1 MWLSF
6 PGLIHRGSEVFR
18 RFFVPSNCIRFFSLS
33 PAQPPS
39 DITLFRMR
47 ASSPAKL
54 TLLPLV
60 AATYFMVAG
69 GPYGL
74 EDVIGSSGYMGAL
87 LILLI
92 TPFLWSLPTALMVSE
107 LASAI
112 PEEGGFYVWV
122 NRGLGR
128 FWGFQESWL
137 SLVGSVFEMALYPTL
152 FVDYLSHL
160 PLTHAIVAGYRG
172 PLVGLGMIAL
182 CAWWNIIGARSVG
195 IGATV
200 MGVLLLSPFVALT
213 ICSLLYRGHGAAAS
227 TPSPSH
233 VSGDILGG
241 ILVAM
246 WNYMGWD
253 NTSTIAGEVDR
264 PQRTYPRAMWI
275 SVTLVAVSYLI
286 PVAAIARSHMDLGF
300 WSTGGWVDAG
310 RIVGG
315 TWLAIA
321 ITVAGIIGA
330 IGCFNALMLSFT
342 RLPMVMAQ
350 EGVLPKVLARRHAR
364 SGTPWVA
371 IVVCAV
377 AWAGCMFLG
386 FERLVILDVLLTG
399 LSILLE
405 FWALTGLRLRE
416 PNLAR
421 PYRVPG
427 GVLGT
432 VLIGLPPLALMVAAA
447 VRNHSERVGPL
458 NGLLFGAILA
468 VAGPLLYFLSRPRRS
483 SLS

>member
-1 MWLSF
+1 
-6 PGLIHRGSEVFR
+6 
-18 RFFVPSNCIRFFSLS
+18 
-33 PAQPPS
+33 
-39 DITLFRMR
+39 MR
-47 ASSPAKL
+47 KISPAKL

-122 NRGLGR
+122 NRGLGK
-128 FWGFQESWL
+128 FWGFQEVWL

-152 FVDYLSHL
+152 FVDYLGHFL
-160 PLTHAIVAGYRG
+160 PWLVAGYRG
-172 PLVGLGMIAL
+172 PFIGLAMIAA
-182 CAWWNIIGARSVG
+182 CTWWNIRGARSVG
-195 IGATV
+195 LGSTI
-200 MGVLLLSPFVALT
+200 MSILLLSPFIALT
-213 ICSLLYRGHGAAAS
+213 ICGLFYRSHDFAAAV
-227 TPSPSH
+227 PASH
-233 VSGDILGG
+233 TARDILGG

-275 SVTLVAVSYLI
+275 SVTIVAVSYLI
-286 PVAAIARSHMDLGF
+286 PVAAIARSNIGSAV
-300 WSTGGWVDAG
+300 WSTGGWVDVG
-310 RIVGG
+310 HIVGG
-315 TWLAIA
+315 PFLAAAIA
-321 ITVAGIIGA
+321 FGGIVGA
-330 IGCFNALMLSFT
+330 VGCFNALMLSFT
-342 RLPMVMAQ
+342 RLPMVMAE
-350 EGVLPKVLARRHAR
+350 EGVLPKIFARRHSQ
-364 SGTPWVA
+364 SGAPWVA
-371 IVVCAV
+371 IIFCAV

-421 PYRVPG
+421 PYRIPG
-427 GVLGT
+427 GILGT
-432 VLIGLPPLALMVAAA
+432 ILIGLPPLALMVAAA
-447 VRNHSERVGPL
+447 YRNHSERVGPF
-458 NGLLFGAILA
+458 NGLLFGAILIA
-468 VAGPLLYFLSRPRRS
+468 AGPLLYFISRAGRS
-483 SLS
+483 SQS

>member
-1 MWLSF
+1 
-6 PGLIHRGSEVFR
+6 
-18 RFFVPSNCIRFFSLS
+18 
-33 PAQPPS
+33 
-39 DITLFRMR
+39 MR
-47 ASSPAKL
+47 KISPAKL

-74 EDVIGSSGYMGAL
+74 EDIIGSSGFEATL

-92 TPFLWSLPTALMVSE
+92 TPILWSLPTALMVSE

-112 PEEGGFYVWV
+112 PEEGGFYIWV

-128 FWGFQESWL
+128 FWGFQEVWL

-152 FVDYLSHL
+152 FVDYLGHFL
-160 PLTHAIVAGYRG
+160 PWLVAGYRG
-172 PLVGLGMIAL
+172 PFIGLAMIAV
-182 CAWWNIIGARSVG
+182 CTWWNIRGARSVG
-195 IGATV
+195 VGSTIMTI
-200 MGVLLLSPFVALT
+200 LLLSPFIALT
-213 ICSLLYRGHGAAAS
+213 ICGLFFRPHDIAAAAPAS
-227 TPSPSH
+227 RAAR
-233 VSGDILGG
+233 DILGG
-241 ILVAM
+241 ILIAM

-286 PVAAIARSHMDLGF
+286 PVAAIAHSHIGSDV

-310 RIVGG
+310 RVVGG
-315 TWLAIA
+315 PFLAAA
-321 ITVAGIIGA
+321 ITFGGVVGA
-330 IGCFNALMLSFT
+330 VGCFNALMLSFT
-342 RLPMVMAQ
+342 RLPMVMAD
-350 EGVLPKVLARRHAR
+350 EGVLPKILARRHSR

-371 IVVCAV
+371 IIVCAV

-416 PNLAR
+416 PNIAR

-427 GVLGT
+427 GVFGT
-432 VLIGLPPLALMVAAA
+432 ILIGLPPLALMVAAA
-447 VRNHSERVGPL
+447 YRNHSERVGPL
-458 NGLLFGAILA
+458 NGLFLGAIL
-468 VAGPLLYFLSRPRRS
+468 VALGPLLYFISRPRRS

>member
-1 MWLSF
+1 
-6 PGLIHRGSEVFR
+6 
-18 RFFVPSNCIRFFSLS
+18 
-33 PAQPPS
+33 
-39 DITLFRMR
+39 MR
-47 ASSPAKL
+47 PNSPAKL

-60 AATYFMVAG
+60 AATFFMVSG

-74 EDVIGSSGYMGAL
+74 EDVIGSAGYSGAL

-92 TPFLWSLPTALMVSE
+92 TPILWGLPTALMVSE
-107 LASAI
+107 LASAV

-122 NRGLGR
+122 NRGLGK

-152 FVDYLSHL
+152 FVDYLGHFS
-160 PLTHAIVAGYRG
+160 PAIVAGYRG
-172 PLVGLGMIAL
+172 PVIGLAMIAVCTWWNIRGAHSVGLG
-182 CAWWNIIGARSVG
+182 S
-195 IGATV
+195 TV
-200 MGVLLLSPFVALT
+200 MTMLLLSPFVVLT
-213 ICSLLYRGHGAAAS
+213 ICGLLYRSHGAAAS
-227 TPSPSH
+227 ASSASH
-233 VSGDILGG
+233 ATGDILGG

-275 SVTLVAVSYLI
+275 SVMLITISYLI
-286 PVAAIARSHMDLGF
+286 PVAAIAHSHMDLAA

-310 RIVGG
+310 RLVGG
-315 TWLAIA
+315 PLLAAAIA
-321 ITVAGIIGA
+321 FAGIIGA

-342 RLPMVMAQ
+342 RLPMVMA
-350 EGVLPKVLARRHAR
+350 EDGFLPKLFARRHSR
-364 SGTPWVA
+364 SGAPWVA
-371 IVVCAV
+371 IIACAV

-416 PNLAR
+416 PNLLR

-432 VLIGLPPLALMVAAA
+432 ILIGLPPLALMVAAA
-447 VRNHSERVGPL
+447 IRNHSERVGPL
-458 NGLLFGAILA
+458 NGLLFGAIL
-468 VAGPLLYFLSRPRRS
+468 VALGPLLYFISRPRTIVS
-483 SLS
+483 

>member
-1 MWLSF
+1 
-6 PGLIHRGSEVFR
+6 
-18 RFFVPSNCIRFFSLS
+18 
-33 PAQPPS
+33 
-39 DITLFRMR
+39 MR
-47 ASSPAKL
+47 ATSPAKL

-92 TPFLWSLPTALMVSE
+92 TPILWSLPTALMVSE

-112 PEEGGFYVWV
+112 PEDGGFYIWV
-122 NRGLGR
+122 NRGLGK
-128 FWGFQESWL
+128 FWGFQEAWL

-152 FVDYLSHL
+152 FVAYLGHFLPSH
-160 PLTHAIVAGYRG
+160 VAGYRG
-172 PLVGLGMIAL
+172 PLIGLAMIAICTL
-182 CAWWNIIGARSVG
+182 WNILGARSVG
-195 IGATV
+195 LGSTI
-200 MGVLLLSPFVALT
+200 MSILLLSPFAALT
-213 ICSLLYRGHGAAAS
+213 ICGLLYRPHDMSAS
-227 TPSPSH
+227 V
-233 VSGDILGG
+233 VSAPHTTRAILGG
-241 ILVAM
+241 IIIAM

-275 SVTLVAVSYLI
+275 SVMLVAVSYLI
-286 PVAAIARSHMDLGF
+286 PVAAISRSHIGSAV
-300 WSTGGWVDAG
+300 WSAGGWVDAG

-315 TWLAIA
+315 PLLAASIAIA
-321 ITVAGIIGA
+321 GIMGA
-330 IGCFNALMLSFT
+330 IGSFNALMLSFT
-342 RLPMVMAQ
+342 RLPMVMAE
-350 EGVLPKVLARRHAR
+350 EGLLPKILARRHAR
-364 SGTPWVA
+364 SGAPWVA
-371 IVVCAV
+371 IIVLAV

-427 GVLGT
+427 GVLVT
-432 VLIGLPPLALMVAAA
+432 ILIGLPPLALMIAAGFL
-447 VRNHSERVGPL
+447 NHSERLGSI
-458 NGLLFGAILA
+458 NGLLFGAIIIA
-468 VAGPLLYFLSRPRRS
+468 AGPLLYFISRPARNA
-483 SLS
+483 SLNRP

>member
-1 MWLSF
+1 
-6 PGLIHRGSEVFR
+6 
-18 RFFVPSNCIRFFSLS
+18 
-33 PAQPPS
+33 
-39 DITLFRMR
+39 MR
-47 ASSPAKL
+47 ANSPAKL

-60 AATYFMVAG
+60 AATFFMVSG

-74 EDVIGSSGYMGAL
+74 EDVIGSAGYSGAL
-87 LILLI
+87 LILVI

-112 PEEGGFYVWV
+112 PEEGGFYIWV
-122 NRGLGR
+122 NRGLGK
-128 FWGFQESWL
+128 FWGYQESWL

-152 FVDYLSHL
+152 FVDYLGHFSPSL
-160 PLTHAIVAGYRG
+160 VAGFRG
-172 PLVGLGMIAL
+172 PLIGLTMIAICTLWNIRGAHSVGLG
-182 CAWWNIIGARSVG
+182 S
-195 IGATV
+195 TV
-200 MGVLLLSPFVALT
+200 MT
-213 ICSLLYRGHGAAAS
+213 ISLLTPFIVLTVCALFYRSHAAGSPISTAS
-227 TPSPSH
+227 HT
-233 VSGDILGG
+233 SGDILGG

-275 SVTLVAVSYLI
+275 SVTLIAVGYLI
-286 PVAAIARSHMDLGF
+286 PVAAISRTHMDLAS

-310 RIVGG
+310 RFVGG
-315 TWLAIA
+315 PFLAAAIA
-321 ITVAGIIGA
+321 IAGIIGA

-342 RLPMVMAQ
+342 RLPMVMA
-350 EGVLPKVLARRHAR
+350 EDGFLPKILARRDAR
-364 SGTPWVA
+364 SGAPWVA
-371 IVVCAV
+371 IIFCAI

-405 FWALTGLRLRE
+405 FWALTGLRVRE

-427 GVLGT
+427 GTLGT
-432 VLIGLPPLALMVAAA
+432 ILIGLPPLALMIAAA
-447 VRNHSERVGPL
+447 IRNHGERVGPL
-458 NGLLFGAILA
+458 NGLVVGAIL
-468 VAGPLLYFLSRPRRS
+468 VAIGPLLYFISRPARNKS
-483 SLS
+483 